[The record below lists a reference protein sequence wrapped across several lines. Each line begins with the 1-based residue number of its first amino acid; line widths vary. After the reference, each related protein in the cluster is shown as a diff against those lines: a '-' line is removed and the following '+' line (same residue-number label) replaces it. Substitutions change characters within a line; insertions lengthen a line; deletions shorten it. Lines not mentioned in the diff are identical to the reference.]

1 MRRLMNG
8 LKRLNSYSNDNSDSS
23 SSEDDEN
30 LGGSG
35 SVLDGSEE
43 FVERHQVQEIRFNYE
58 SRAPSNPRP
67 SQTSDPEH
75 QAYETERN
83 SF

>member
-23 SSEDDEN
+23 SSEDDEDRN
-30 LGGSG
+30 G
-35 SVLDGSEE
+35 SVNGRDGSEE

-58 SRAPSNPRP
+58 SWPLFFPPPS
-67 SQTSDPEH
+67 D
-75 QAYETERN
+75 
-83 SF
+83 F